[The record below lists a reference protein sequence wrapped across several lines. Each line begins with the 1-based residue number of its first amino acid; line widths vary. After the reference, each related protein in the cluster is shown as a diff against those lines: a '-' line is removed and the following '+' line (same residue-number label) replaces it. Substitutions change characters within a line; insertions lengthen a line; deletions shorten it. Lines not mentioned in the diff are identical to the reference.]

1 VKLFISGANMKIA
14 DFVCTRA
21 ILPRLE
27 SVKRDDAIRELA
39 AALDKAG
46 KLGKGNSADIVK
58 AVIKRE
64 NEASTGIGKGVAVP
78 HVKHKSVKKIVAAI
92 GVSATGIDFSSLD
105 KQPVYAIILLISPQ
119 EGDQHLQAMEAIF
132 EHLQNDNFRKFLR
145 QSTTAEQV
153 KELLVEADQNPSW

>member
-1 VKLFISGANMKIA
+1 MKIA
-14 DFVCTRA
+14 DVICAKA
-21 ILPRLE
+21 IIPRLE
-27 SVKRDDAIRELA
+27 AVKRDDVIRELA
-39 AALDKAG
+39 GALEKAG
-46 KLGKGNSADIVK
+46 KLGKGGTADVAK

-78 HVKHKSVKKIVAAI
+78 HVRHKAVKKVVASI
-92 GVSATGIDFSSLD
+92 GVSATGIDFSALD
-105 KQPVYAIILLISPQ
+105 KQPVYTVILLISPT

-145 QSTTAEQV
+145 QSETVEQI

>member
-1 VKLFISGANMKIA
+1 MKIA

-21 ILPRLE
+21 ILPGLE

-46 KLGKGNSADIVK
+46 KLGKDNSADIVK
-58 AVIKRE
+58 AVIRRE

-78 HVKHKSVKKIVAAI
+78 HIKHKSVKKIVAAI

-105 KQPVYAIILLISPQ
+105 KQPVYTIILLISPQ

-145 QSTTAEQV
+145 QSTTAEQI

>member
-1 VKLFISGANMKIA
+1 MKIA
-14 DFVCTRA
+14 DFVCTKA

-27 SVKRDDAIRELA
+27 SVKRDEVIRELV

-46 KLGKGNSADIVK
+46 KLGKDNASDVAK

-78 HVKHKSVKKIVAAI
+78 HVRHKAVKKAVATI
-92 GVSATGIDFSSLD
+92 GISARGIDFSALD
-105 KQPVYAIILLISPQ
+105 KQPVYTVILLLSPL

-145 QSTTAEQV
+145 QSETVEQV

>member
-1 VKLFISGANMKIA
+1 MKIA
-14 DFVCTRA
+14 DFVCAKA

-27 SVKRDDAIRELA
+27 SVKRDDAIRELI

-46 KLGKGNSADIVK
+46 KLGKDNSADVAK

-78 HVKHKSVKKIVAAI
+78 HIKHKVVKKVVAAV

-105 KQPVYAIILLISPQ
+105 KQPVYTVILLISPS

-132 EHLQNDNFRKFLR
+132 DHLQNDNFRKFLR
-145 QSTTAEQV
+145 QSTTAEQI

>member
-1 VKLFISGANMKIA
+1 MKIA
-14 DFVCTRA
+14 DFVCAKA

-27 SVKRDDAIRELA
+27 SVKRDDAIRELI

-46 KLGKGNSADIVK
+46 KLGKDNSADVAK

-78 HVKHKSVKKIVAAI
+78 HIKHKAVKKVVAAI

-105 KQPVYAIILLISPQ
+105 KQPVYTVILLISPS

-132 EHLQNDNFRKFLR
+132 DHLQNDNFRKFLR
-145 QSTTAEQV
+145 QSTTAEQI

>member
-1 VKLFISGANMKIA
+1 MKIA
-14 DFVCTRA
+14 DVICAKA
-21 ILPRLE
+21 IIPRLE
-27 SVKRDDAIRELA
+27 AVKRDDAIRELVG
-39 AALDKAG
+39 ALEKAG
-46 KLGKGNSADIVK
+46 KLGKGGTADVAK

-78 HVKHKSVKKIVAAI
+78 HVRHKAVKKVVAAI
-92 GVSATGIDFSSLD
+92 GVSATGIDFSALD
-105 KQPVYAIILLISPQ
+105 KQPVYTVILLISPT

-145 QSTTAEQV
+145 QSETVEQI

>member
-1 VKLFISGANMKIA
+1 MKIA
-14 DFVCTRA
+14 DFVCTKA

-27 SVKRDDAIRELA
+27 SVKRDDVIRELV

-46 KLGKGNSADIVK
+46 KLGKDSDVDVAK

-78 HVKHKSVKKIVAAI
+78 HIKHKGVKKVIAAI

-105 KQPVYAIILLISPQ
+105 KQPVYTVILLISPA

-132 EHLQNDNFRKFLR
+132 DHLQNDNFRKFLR
-145 QSTTAEQV
+145 QSTTAEQI

>member
-1 VKLFISGANMKIA
+1 MKIA

-153 KELLVEADQNPSW
+153 KELLIEADQNPSW

>member
-1 VKLFISGANMKIA
+1 MKIA
-14 DFVCTRA
+14 DFVCTKA
-21 ILPRLE
+21 ILARLE
-27 SVKRDDAIRELA
+27 SVKRDDVIRELV

-46 KLGKGNSADIVK
+46 KVGKDNAADIAK

-78 HVKHKSVKKIVAAI
+78 HVRHKIVKKVVAAI
-92 GVSATGIDFSSLD
+92 GISATGIDFSALD
-105 KQPVYAIILLISPQ
+105 KQPVYTVILLLSPV

-132 EHLQNDNFRKFLR
+132 GHLQNDNFRKFLK
-145 QSTTAEQV
+145 QSETVEQI

>member
-1 VKLFISGANMKIA
+1 MKIA
-14 DFVCTRA
+14 DVICAKA
-21 ILPRLE
+21 IIPRLE
-27 SVKRDDAIRELA
+27 AVKRDDSIRELVGI
-39 AALDKAG
+39 LDKAG
-46 KLGKGNSADIVK
+46 KLSKGSAAEVAK

-78 HVKHKSVKKIVAAI
+78 HVRHKAVKKVVAAI
-92 GVSATGIDFSSLD
+92 GISATGIDFSSLD
-105 KQPVYAIILLISPQ
+105 KQPVYTVILLISPT

-145 QSTTAEQV
+145 QSETVEQI

>member
-1 VKLFISGANMKIA
+1 MKIA
-14 DFVCTRA
+14 DVVSAKA
-21 ILPRLE
+21 IVPKLE
-27 SVKRDDAIRELA
+27 AVKRDDVIKELIN
-39 AALDKAG
+39 ALEKAG
-46 KLGKGNSADIVK
+46 KISKDNIADISK

-78 HVKHKSVKKIVAAI
+78 HIRHKAVKKIVASI
-92 GVSATGIDFSSLD
+92 GISATGIDFSALD
-105 KQPVYAIILLISPQ
+105 KQPVYTVILLISPL

-145 QSTTAEQV
+145 QSETAEQI

>member
-1 VKLFISGANMKIA
+1 MKIA
-14 DFVCTRA
+14 DFVCAKA

-27 SVKRDDAIRELA
+27 SVKRDEVIKELI

-46 KLGKGNSADIVK
+46 KLGKDNAADIAK

-78 HVKHKSVKKIVAAI
+78 HVRHKAVKKAVAAI
-92 GVSATGIDFSSLD
+92 GISARGIDFSALD
-105 KQPVYAIILLISPQ
+105 KQPAYTIILLLSPL

-145 QSTTAEQV
+145 QSETVEQV